1 MRDTASLNAGLTGRV
16 GNLFDHHGW
25 SVANALSRG
34 LQNEII
40 GGSMNPDQNVQL
52 LTWLDEEHRKDKVM
66 MGDILGQ
73 LDQHLTQIT
82 GVTKGLQDL
91 EERLARVQSQS
102 LRYSQIEQ
110 ALGQVKTEV
119 TLLFEQFNQRVQQ
132 REDDA
137 FKVRQKE
144 RERLDKAVAEVS
156 NKIDEVV
163 RPFPQYASDHD
174 AIRRMEGGQIPL
186 LRGLEEL
193 SKRQESFNS
202 RLAVA
207 EEWVKRTGAL
217 IAEIQQLAER
227 LRQERADSLEVTRR
241 ADQVR
246 ARQVTE
252 WNEQMKVSRREME
265 DWVSQLRPLL
275 ELPKEVRG
283 YLATLRELE
292 SELKQIEPRM
302 TQRQKLLEEFSHTEI
317 ATMKAELEKRSSTQE
332 RDWDFVRDEWTK
344 KLTALGSRFDPFDE
358 WRPVVMEELRQIREK
373 MDADRQRWLETLNDI
388 VRMQV
393 EQQRGSNARFDQ
405 FASDLL
411 IRVDTEKAGA
421 KVKKPKTAP
430 ET

>member
-1 MRDTASLNAGLTGRV
+1 
-16 GNLFDHHGW
+16 
-25 SVANALSRG
+25 
-34 LQNEII
+34 
-40 GGSMNPDQNVQL
+40 MNPDQNVQL

>member
-1 MRDTASLNAGLTGRV
+1 
-16 GNLFDHHGW
+16 
-25 SVANALSRG
+25 
-34 LQNEII
+34 
-40 GGSMNPDQNVQL
+40 MNPDQNGQL

-66 MGDILGQ
+66 MGEILGQ

-82 GVTKGLQDL
+82 GLTKGLQDL

-132 REDDA
+132 REDEA

-144 RERLDKAVAEVS
+144 RERLDKAVAELGD
-156 NKIDEVV
+156 KIDEVA
-163 RPFPQYASDHD
+163 RPIPRFASDHD
-174 AIRRMEGGQIPL
+174 AIRRLEGGQIPL

-227 LRQERADSLEVTRR
+227 LRQERADALEVTRR

-252 WNEQMKVSRREME
+252 WNEQMKAARREME
-265 DWVSQLRPLL
+265 DWVAQLRPLL

-292 SELKQIEPRM
+292 SDLKQIEPRM
-302 TQRQKLLEEFSHTEI
+302 AQRQKLLEEFSRSEI
-317 ATMKAELEKRSSTQE
+317 STMKTELEKRWNQQE
-332 RDWDFVRDEWTK
+332 RDWDFMREEWSK
-344 KLTALGSRFDPFDE
+344 KVTALGMRFDPLDE
-358 WRPVVMEELRQIREK
+358 WRPQVMEEFRLIREK
-373 MDADRQRWLETLNDI
+373 IDADRLRWLDALNDI

-393 EQQRGSNARFDQ
+393 EQQRGSNARYDQ

-411 IRVDTEKAGA
+411 TRIETEKAGG
-421 KVKKPKTAP
+421 KVKRPKSVP
-430 ET
+430 ES

>member
-1 MRDTASLNAGLTGRV
+1 
-16 GNLFDHHGW
+16 
-25 SVANALSRG
+25 
-34 LQNEII
+34 
-40 GGSMNPDQNVQL
+40 MNPDQNGQM

-82 GVTKGLQDL
+82 GLTKGLQDL

-132 REDDA
+132 REDEA

-144 RERLDKAVAEVS
+144 RERLDKAVVEMG
-156 NKIDEVV
+156 NKIDEVA
-163 RPFPQYASDHD
+163 RPLPRFATYHD
-174 AIRRMEGGQIPL
+174 AIRRLEGGQLPL
-186 LRGLEEL
+186 IRGLEEL

-227 LRQERADSLEVTRR
+227 LRQERSDAFEATRR

-252 WNEQMKVSRREME
+252 WNEQMKVARREME
-265 DWVSQLRPLL
+265 DWVAQLKPLL
-275 ELPKEVRG
+275 DLPKEVRG
-283 YLATLRELE
+283 YLAPLRELE
-292 SELKQIEPRM
+292 SELKQIEPQM
-302 TQRQKLLEEFSHTEI
+302 GQRQKLLEEFSRAEI
-317 ATMKAELEKRSSTQE
+317 ATMKSELEKRWNQQQ
-332 RDWDFVRDEWTK
+332 RDWDFMREEWSK
-344 KLTALGSRFDPFDE
+344 KVTALGLRFDPLDE
-358 WRPVVMEELRQIREK
+358 WRPQVMEEFRVIRER
-373 MDADRQRWLETLNDI
+373 MDSDRQRWLDVLNDI
-388 VRMQV
+388 VQMQV
-393 EQQRGSNARFDQ
+393 EHERGSNARYDQ
-405 FASDLL
+405 FSGDLL
-411 IRVDTEKAGA
+411 TRLETEKAGA
-421 KVKKPKTAP
+421 KVKRPKTAP
-430 ET
+430 ES

>member
-1 MRDTASLNAGLTGRV
+1 
-16 GNLFDHHGW
+16 
-25 SVANALSRG
+25 
-34 LQNEII
+34 
-40 GGSMNPDQNVQL
+40 MNPDQNVQL
-52 LTWLDEEHRKDKVM
+52 LGWLDEEHRKDKVM

-73 LDQHLTQIT
+73 LDQHLTQIS
-82 GVTKGLQDL
+82 GLTKGLQDL

-132 REDDA
+132 REDDN

-144 RERLDKAVAEVS
+144 RERLDKAVAEMS
-156 NKIDEVV
+156 NRIEEVA
-163 RPFPQYASDHD
+163 RTIPQFASDHD
-174 AIRRMEGGQIPL
+174 AIRRFEGGQIPL

-193 SKRQESFNS
+193 SRRQETFNS

-227 LRQERADSLEVTRR
+227 LRQERADALEVTRR

-252 WNEQMKVSRREME
+252 WNEQMKVSKREME
-265 DWVSQLRPLL
+265 DWVAQLRPLL
-275 ELPKEVRG
+275 ELPKETRG

-302 TQRQKLLEEFSHTEI
+302 GQRQKLLEEFSRTEI
-317 ATMKAELEKRSSTQE
+317 ASMKSELEKRWSQQQ
-332 RDWDFVRDEWTK
+332 RDWDFMRDEWSK
-344 KLTALGSRFDPFDE
+344 KVAAIGVRFDPLDQ
-358 WRPVVMEELRQIREK
+358 WRPEVMEELRLIREK
-373 MDADRQRWLETLNDI
+373 MDVDRQRWLEVLNDV

-393 EQQRGSNARFDQ
+393 EQQRGINARYDQ
-405 FASDLL
+405 FAGDL
-411 IRVDTEKAGA
+411 IKRVETESAGA
-421 KVKKPKTAP
+421 KVKRPKTAP
-430 ET
+430 ES

>member
-1 MRDTASLNAGLTGRV
+1 
-16 GNLFDHHGW
+16 
-25 SVANALSRG
+25 
-34 LQNEII
+34 
-40 GGSMNPDQNVQL
+40 MNPDQNVQL
-52 LTWLDEEHRKDKVM
+52 LSWLDEEHRKDKVM

-82 GVTKGLQDL
+82 GLTKGLQDL

-137 FKVRQKE
+137 FKVRQME
-144 RERLDKAVAEVS
+144 RERLDKAVAELS
-156 NKIDEVV
+156 TKIDEVA
-163 RPFPQYASDHD
+163 RPIPQFASDHD

-193 SKRQESFNS
+193 SKRQESFNA
-202 RLAVA
+202 RLSVA

-227 LRQERADSLEVTRR
+227 LRQERADALEVTRR
-241 ADQVR
+241 ADQAR

-252 WNEQMKVSRREME
+252 WSEQMKVARREME

-283 YLATLRELE
+283 YLATLRDLE

-302 TQRQKLLEEFSHTEI
+302 TQRQKLLEEFSRTEI
-317 ATMKAELEKRSSTQE
+317 GTMKTELDKRWTQQQ
-332 RDWDFVRDEWTK
+332 RDWEFMRDEWSK
-344 KLTALGSRFDPFDE
+344 KITAVGMRFDPLDE
-358 WRPVVMEELRQIREK
+358 WRPVVMEEFRQIREK
-373 MDADRQRWLETLNDI
+373 MDADRQRWLDVLSDV

-411 IRVDTEKAGA
+411 TRVDTEKAGA
-421 KVKKPKTAP
+421 KVKRPKTAP
-430 ET
+430 ES

>member
-1 MRDTASLNAGLTGRV
+1 
-16 GNLFDHHGW
+16 
-25 SVANALSRG
+25 
-34 LQNEII
+34 
-40 GGSMNPDQNVQL
+40 
-52 LTWLDEEHRKDKVM
+52 

-82 GVTKGLQDL
+82 GLTKGLQDL

-144 RERLDKAVAEVS
+144 RERLDKAVTEMA
-156 NKIDEVV
+156 NKIDEVA
-163 RPFPQYASDHD
+163 RPLPKFASDHD
-174 AIRRMEGGQIPL
+174 AIRRLEGGQIPL
-186 LRGLEEL
+186 VRGLEEL
-193 SKRQESFNS
+193 SKRQEGFNS

-227 LRQERADSLEVTRR
+227 LRQERADALEVTRR

-252 WNEQMKVSRREME
+252 WNEQMRVARREME
-265 DWVSQLRPLL
+265 DWVAQLKPLL

-283 YLATLRELE
+283 YLATLREVE
-292 SELKQIEPRM
+292 SGLKQIEPQM
-302 TQRQKLLEEFSHTEI
+302 VQRQKLLEEFTRAEI
-317 ATMKAELEKRSSTQE
+317 ATMKSELEKRWSQQQ
-332 RDWDFVRDEWTK
+332 RDWDFMRDEWSK
-344 KLTALGSRFDPFDE
+344 KVTALGMRFDPLDE
-358 WRPVVMEELRQIREK
+358 WRPQVMEEFRIIRER
-373 MDADRQRWLETLNDI
+373 MDADRQRWLEVLNDI
-388 VRMQV
+388 VRMQI
-393 EQQRGSNARFDQ
+393 EHERGSNARYDQ
-405 FASDLL
+405 FSGDLL
-411 IRVDTEKAGA
+411 TRLETETAGA
-421 KVKKPKTAP
+421 KVKRPKSAP
-430 ET
+430 ES

>member
-1 MRDTASLNAGLTGRV
+1 
-16 GNLFDHHGW
+16 
-25 SVANALSRG
+25 
-34 LQNEII
+34 
-40 GGSMNPDQNVQL
+40 MNQDQSGQM

-66 MGDILGQ
+66 MGEILTQ

-132 REDDA
+132 REDEA

-144 RERLDKAVAEVS
+144 RERLDKAVTELRDR
-156 NKIDEVV
+156 IDEVAQPLP
-163 RPFPQYASDHD
+163 RYASYQE
-174 AIRRMEGGQIPL
+174 AIRRLEGGQLPL

-193 SKRQESFNS
+193 GKRQESFNS

-227 LRQERADSLEVTRR
+227 LRQERADALEATRR
-241 ADQVR
+241 ADQMR

-252 WNEQMKVSRREME
+252 WNEQMKVARREME

-302 TQRQKLLEEFSHTEI
+302 AQRQKLLEEFSRTEI
-317 ATMKAELEKRSSTQE
+317 SAMKIELDKRWGQQE
-332 RDWDFVRDEWTK
+332 RDWDFMRDEWTK
-344 KLTALGSRFDPFDE
+344 KMTTLGMRFDPLDE
-358 WRPVVMEELRQIREK
+358 WRPQVMEEFRLIREK
-373 MDADRQRWLETLNDI
+373 MDADRQRWVEALNDI

-405 FASDLL
+405 FAGDLL
-411 IRVDTEKAGA
+411 SRLEAESGGA
-421 KVKKPKTAP
+421 KVKRPKTVP
-430 ET
+430 ES

>member
-1 MRDTASLNAGLTGRV
+1 
-16 GNLFDHHGW
+16 
-25 SVANALSRG
+25 
-34 LQNEII
+34 
-40 GGSMNPDQNVQL
+40 MNPDQNVQL
-52 LTWLDEEHRKDKVM
+52 LGWLDEEHRKDKVM

-73 LDQHLTQIT
+73 LDQHLTQIS
-82 GVTKGLQDL
+82 GLTKGLQDL

-132 REDDA
+132 REDDN

-144 RERLDKAVAEVS
+144 RERLDKAVAEMS
-156 NKIDEVV
+156 NRIEEVA
-163 RPFPQYASDHD
+163 RTIPQFASDHD
-174 AIRRMEGGQIPL
+174 AIRRFEGGQIPL

-193 SKRQESFNS
+193 SRRQETFNS

-227 LRQERADSLEVTRR
+227 LRQERADALEVTRR

-252 WNEQMKVSRREME
+252 WNEQMKVSKREME
-265 DWVSQLRPLL
+265 DWVAQLRPLL
-275 ELPKEVRG
+275 ELPKETRG

-302 TQRQKLLEEFSHTEI
+302 GQRQKLLEEFSRTEI
-317 ATMKAELEKRSSTQE
+317 ASMKSELEKRWSQQQ
-332 RDWDFVRDEWTK
+332 RDWDFMRDEWSK
-344 KLTALGSRFDPFDE
+344 KVAAIGVRFDPLDQ
-358 WRPVVMEELRQIREK
+358 WRPEVMEELRLIREK
-373 MDADRQRWLETLNDI
+373 MDADRQRWLEVLNDV

-393 EQQRGSNARFDQ
+393 EQQRGINARYDQ
-405 FASDLL
+405 FAGDL
-411 IRVDTEKAGA
+411 IKRVETESAGA
-421 KVKKPKTAP
+421 KVKRPKTAP
-430 ET
+430 ES